1 MSRGHVVGGPELQSA
16 HGAPASRAL
25 LVCVWPPAPGRA
37 DPGQPRSGCGRTEA
51 GAGAAGA
58 AGLRGRVPREP
69 GAASLAP
76 SLLAGAAAEPAERF
90 LQQPALG
97 RGRGRALPGGPQAER
112 LPGPSFCQVTQSPL
126 PRPRG
131 GNFYG
136 GKT

>member
-16 HGAPASRAL
+16 YGAPASRAL
-25 LVCVWPPAPGRA
+25 LICVWPPAPRRA
-37 DPGQPRSGCGRTEA
+37 DPGQPRSGFGRTET

-97 RGRGRALPGGPQAER
+97 RGRGRALPCGPRAER
-112 LPGPSFCQVTQSPL
+112 LPGPGFCQVTQSPR